1 MPMKVIEDPCFGKG
15 SCCYEKQEWIFWK
28 NHKATEYHLKE
39 LQKEKELYEKEK
51 KLRAKLKKPLAL

>member
-1 MPMKVIEDPCFGKG
+1 MPIKVIEDPCFGKG

-28 NHKATEYHLKE
+28 NYKASEHQLKE

-51 KLRAKLKKPLAL
+51 KMKTKLKKPLAL